1 MTLLRL
7 IWEFFLTGMFAIGGG
22 LTTFPFL
29 MNMSLK
35 YGWFS
40 PEELI
45 DMIAVSESTPGAIGI
60 NMATYAGLKVS
71 GPAGGIL
78 ATIFLVI
85 PSVVIIW
92 TMLPFL
98 DKYRESRL
106 VEGIFYALRPISA
119 GLIAAALARI
129 MEISFFF
136 VSESFLGPINWL
148 AGLIFGLF
156 FGLIQLKPRIH
167 PILVILAGALIGV
180 LLKL

>member
-1 MTLLRL
+1 VTLLKL

-29 MNMSLK
+29 MNMSQK

-40 PEELI
+40 AEELI

-71 GPAGGIL
+71 GPIGGIL

-92 TMLPFL
+92 AMLPFL
-98 DKYRESRL
+98 DKYRQSRL
-106 VEGIFYALRPISA
+106 VDGIFYALRPISA

-129 MEISFFF
+129 MQISFFF
-136 VSESFLGPINWL
+136 PSEALLGPIHWL
-148 AGLIFGLF
+148 AVVIFGLF
-156 FGLIQLKPRIH
+156 FGLIRLKPQIH
-167 PILVILAGALIGV
+167 PILVILAGALIGI